1 MGYDTYHRRQL
12 AHFVS
17 QTSATVAYDTRILV
31 VDSYATI
38 RRSMRRT
45 AAVVTRVRRD
55 PIKREV
61 DYHIFIIRLLL
72 LDLIYIL
79 VSLRI
84 FVAHL
89 LTILFRFSI
98 GIFIKTFL
106 VWLFFGF
113 VLLTNID
120 VYLEFICF

>member
-1 MGYDTYHRRQL
+1 MGYDAYHRRQL

-17 QTSATVAYDTRILV
+17 QTSAAVAYDTRILV

-55 PIKREV
+55 LIKREV
-61 DYHIFIIRLLL
+61 DYHIFIIRLPH
-72 LDLIYIL
+72 LDIKLIYIL

-84 FVAHL
+84 FAAHL
-89 LTILFRFSI
+89 LTISFFLF
-98 GIFIKTFL
+98 
-106 VWLFFGF
+106 LFEYIYILSLSYFA
-113 VLLTNID
+113 I
-120 VYLEFICF
+120 